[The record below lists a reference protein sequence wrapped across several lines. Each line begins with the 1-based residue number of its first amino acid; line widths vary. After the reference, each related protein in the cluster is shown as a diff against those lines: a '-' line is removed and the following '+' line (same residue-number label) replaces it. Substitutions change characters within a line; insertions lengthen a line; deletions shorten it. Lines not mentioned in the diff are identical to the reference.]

1 VEFISVTHRALT
13 NKDNGIMIRVGIEP
27 CASIAAESP
36 VAAVSELFLSKAG
49 GVFLS
54 TLF

>member
-1 VEFISVTHRALT
+1 MTHRALK

-36 VAAVSELFLSKAG
+36 VAAVSEFFLSKAG
-49 GVFLS
+49 GIFSS